1 MNDCGVCACR
11 SVLLGKPTLMQ
22 FIKMLFYVCSFEL
35 MHMLVFSF
43 KKLTVFAGNLVIYH
57 IF

>member
-11 SVLLGKPTLMQ
+11 SVLLGKMQ